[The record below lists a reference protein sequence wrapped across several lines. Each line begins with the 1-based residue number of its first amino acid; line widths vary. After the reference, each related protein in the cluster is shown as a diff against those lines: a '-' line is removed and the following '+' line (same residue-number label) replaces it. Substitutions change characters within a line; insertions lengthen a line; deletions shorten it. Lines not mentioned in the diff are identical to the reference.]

1 MRTKSFGHAGLKHSF
16 SQVEK
21 DLDLQEILKL
31 APLPKKRATKKK
43 TTIVT
48 MKKEDEEG
56 EKAEKAGKNWA
67 DGGVLHLIALRGEM
81 ELEFTKNAKKQGKF
95 QLIKTLEFIF

>member
-1 MRTKSFGHAGLKHSF
+1 M
-16 SQVEK
+16 EK
-21 DLDLQEILKL
+21 DLDLQEILKP

-56 EKAEKAGKNWA
+56 KRPKRLEKIGWM
-67 DGGVLHLIALRGEM
+67 V
-81 ELEFTKNAKKQGKF
+81 EFY
-95 QLIKTLEFIF
+95 I